1 MAEENSENTAAA
13 ASAAQT
19 TARETGAPDIKKLFE
34 AGAHFGHK
42 TSRWNPK
49 MAPFIHSKRGDSY
62 IINLEKTV
70 EQLDKALPFVADVVA
85 HGRQI
90 LFVGT
95 KKQARDIVKTA
106 AESVGQPYVSERW
119 LGGMLTN
126 AATMVSQIKKLKLL
140 EKKMDSG
147 ELANRY
153 NKLEVQRFQ
162 EEIDALN
169 VKYGGVKELRG
180 KPGALFVLDAVADRN
195 AVAEAIKLSIPVVAI
210 CDTNADP
217 TGVEYVIPAN
227 DDAIATLQLITDYVA
242 AAVRE
247 GAAKVAKNTSDEKV
261 AKPNAMAEKNL
272 TDTEEK

>member
-1 MAEENSENTAAA
+1 MSEV
-13 ASAAQT
+13 
-19 TARETGAPDIKKLFE
+19 DIKKLFE

-49 MAPFIHSKRGDSY
+49 MAPFIHSKRGDSHV
-62 IINLEKTV
+62 INLEKTV
-70 EQLDKALPFVADVVA
+70 TQLDAALAFLTEVAKNNRPV
-85 HGRQI
+85 

-106 AESVGQPYVSERW
+106 AEAVGQPFVTERW

-126 AATMVSQIKKLKLL
+126 SATMLSQVKKLKLL
-140 EKKMDSG
+140 EKRMASG

-169 VKYGGVKELRG
+169 VKYGGIKDMRG
-180 KPGALFVLDAVADRN
+180 RPGALFVISATDDKL
-195 AVAEAIKLSIPVVAI
+195 AVAEATKLGIPVVAI

-217 TGVEYVIPAN
+217 TDIEYPIPAN
-227 DDAIATLQLITDYVA
+227 DDAIAGLQLITDYVVT
-242 AAVRE
+242 AVRE
-247 GAAKVAKNTSDEKV
+247 GMAAAPKREDKPAAKPT
-261 AKPNAMAEKNL
+261 AMAEHKG
-272 TDTEEK
+272 EEKEEK

>member
-1 MAEENSENTAAA
+1 MP
-13 ASAAQT
+13 Q
-19 TARETGAPDIKKLFE
+19 PDIKQLFE

-49 MAPFIHSKRGDSY
+49 MAGYIHSKRGDSH

-70 EQLDKALPFVADVVA
+70 EQLEKALPFITEVAA
-85 HGRQI
+85 HGRQV

-95 KKQARDIVKTA
+95 KKQARDVVVNSATA
-106 AESVGQPYVSERW
+106 AGQPYVTERW

-126 AATMVSQIKKLKLL
+126 ASTIQSQIKKLKLL
-140 EKKMDSG
+140 EKRMATG

-169 VKYGGVKELRG
+169 VKYGGIKDMKGR
-180 KPGALFVLDAVADRN
+180 PGALFVLDAVADRN
-195 AVAEAIKLSIPVVAI
+195 AVNEAVKLGLPVIAI

-217 TGVEYVIPAN
+217 TGVTYPIPAN
-227 DDAIATLQLITDYVA
+227 DDAISSLSAIADYVV
-242 AAVRE
+242 AAVKAGE
-247 GAAKVAKNTSDEKV
+247 SVAAKKSD
-261 AKPNAMAEKNL
+261 
-272 TDTEEK
+272 DTKKEDK